1 MIKEILLTTSLKST
15 NVCYSTCIW
24 LLKARNTVIVN
35 FCKEKKKIIFLKM
48 AYVRILQQ
56 LLDTC
61 E

>member
-35 FCKEKKKIIFLKM
+35 FCKEKKKDNFFKNGI
-48 AYVRILQQ
+48 
-56 LLDTC
+56 C
-61 E
+61 